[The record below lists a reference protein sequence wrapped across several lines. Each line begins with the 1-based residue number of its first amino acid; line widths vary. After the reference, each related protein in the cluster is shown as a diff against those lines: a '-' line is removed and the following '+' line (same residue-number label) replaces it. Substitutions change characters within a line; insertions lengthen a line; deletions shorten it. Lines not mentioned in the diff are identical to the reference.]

1 MEKKTLYSS
10 CKDMR
15 DVVAIGSL
23 SHSSQKNATEIC
35 LNYNAKSTKDKLWLA
50 FLCARSPRTCSK
62 VVLTAENNFTFTFT
76 LLFIK
81 SDKKL

>member
-15 DVVAIGSL
+15 DVVDIGSL

-35 LNYNAKSTKDKLWLA
+35 LNYNAKGA
-50 FLCARSPRTCSK
+50 QRTSY
-62 VVLTAENNFTFTFT
+62 
-76 LLFIK
+76 
-81 SDKKL
+81 D